1 MRNQYSDLLKRAISY
16 RQRMNMTQMEV
27 SEELGITQ
35 GQFSK
40 MEQGKT
46 IYPHK
51 VLCGLYAMKW
61 DMDHIITG
69 KEYSHT
75 LSEVCAILE
84 NLEETQYQ
92 EMLGLVVWSLMQG
105 LKKSKA
111 KLDREL
117 QVEVELLKHRAN
129 ESEKNTLLYA
139 LRIISRVSQIPM
151 SEKLGVN
158 IKKYRMLERNE
169 VNPDAELL
177 MRIYEVTGCKPSLL
191 LEPEKAEEM
200 IINDLWNL
208 VDIRFR
214 EEILILLKQ
223 GVSMLTK

>member
-1 MRNQYSDLLKRAISY
+1 MCNQYSDFLQRAVSY

-35 GQFSK
+35 GQLSK

-51 VLCGLYAMKW
+51 ILCGLHAMKW

-75 LSEVCAILE
+75 LSEVCAILRK
-84 NLEETQYQ
+84 LEDSQYQ
-92 EMLGLVVWSLMQG
+92 EILSLVVWTLIQG
-105 LKKSKA
+105 IKKSKA
-111 KLDREL
+111 ELDREL
-117 QVEVELLKHRAN
+117 KVEVELLKHRAN

-139 LRIISRVSQIPM
+139 LRIVSGISQIPM

-208 VDIRFR
+208 IDVKVR

-223 GVSMLTK
+223 GVSVLTA